1 MIGIAVEYAKIAEY
15 QRFLTSGRSSRLLGN
30 LEKSWISLLRRV
42 IERFSENLFC
52 ACRFRE
58 ILRTGSE
65 YLAFDG
71 QISEMLR
78 FPHSVVGSALSSRTG
93 DGLTRS
99 AWLAW
104 GGGSVLAHLRIPA
117 RMYLL
122 GHRKPARASSSIPSA
137 AAHCSS
143 NSVVPRATRTC
154 NIRPALPG
162 KSSHF
167 AYDRNHGHG
176 NGGFSVASGQRSA
189 VWRVS

>member
-1 MIGIAVEYAKIAEY
+1 MIAA
-15 QRFLTSGRSSRLLGN
+15 SSMRPC
-30 LEKSWISLLRRV
+30 KSAMPCCLSAPVDVAISISLVSAMISRD
-42 IERFSENLFC
+42 
-52 ACRFRE
+52 E